1 MNKNTALRAL
11 GLIAGLTAA
20 GPAFA
25 HPDAGSASTLMIGLA
40 HPLGG
45 LDHVL
50 AMVAVGLWAALR
62 GGTALLA
69 WPAAF
74 LLMMAGGAGLAMA
87 GVALPMIEPGILAS
101 VVVLG
106 LLVASAVRLPVTA
119 GAGIVGL
126 FALLHGQAHGLEAAG
141 GSALAYGSGFV
152 LATAALLGA
161 GMLAARAVRTT
172 IRPAVTRWF
181 GAAIASAGIVLSF
194 GL

>member
-1 MNKNTALRAL
+1 MNKNTVLRAL

-20 GPAFA
+20 SPAFA
-25 HPDAGSASTLMIGLA
+25 HPDAGSGATLMAGLT

-50 AMVAVGLWAALR
+50 AMVAVGLWASLR
-62 GGTALLA
+62 GGKAVLA

-74 LLMMAGGAGLAMA
+74 LLMMAGGAGLALA
-87 GVALPMIEPGILAS
+87 GVALPLIEPGILAS

-106 LLVASAVRLPVTA
+106 LLAATAVRLPVTA

-126 FALLHGQAHGLEAAG
+126 FALFHGQAHGLEAAG

-152 LATAALLGA
+152 LATAALIGA
-161 GMLAARAVRTT
+161 GVLAARAARHT
-172 IRPAVTRWF
+172 IRPAAIRWL
-181 GAAIASAGIVLSF
+181 GAAIASAGVALSF